1 MSIKEGVQISQREL
15 QEIYELQRELVEKQ
29 NHLEELKSGVKT
41 LLIAKVP
48 IEFGRFAAHLITIPG
63 RNVPWKQVVIQEL
76 GAEFADGVRKR
87 YRVHVRFDVRPLG
100 SAGALRR
107 KVSDNGSHLTAGP
120 VPDRSPAVIPG

>member
-41 LLIAKVP
+41 LLIGKAP
-48 IEFGRFAAHLITIPG
+48 IEFGRFAAYLITIPG

-76 GAEFADGVRKR
+76 GAEFADACRKR
-87 YRVHVRFDVRPLG
+87 YKVHVRFDVRVEEHAVEPLWKT
-100 SAGALRR
+100 GAN
-107 KVSDNGSHLTAGP
+107 SD
-120 VPDRSPAVIPG
+120 PGERIN